1 MKTSHS
7 GRDATYADADSVIYM
22 AIEVTEA
29 TFQAEVLERS
39 ATIPVV
45 VDLWSPRSPACPP
58 FSAMVEKVVDATQG
72 QVYLVRVNV
81 DESPQIAQ
89 AFQLQSVPAL
99 YALKDGKVFDG
110 FMGAQPEEVVQKFID
125 VLLPSPESQ
134 MMRGLLDAGDE
145 ESLRVALSIEPG
157 NSEAVVA
164 MARIMVRTE
173 RATEALQLLAR
184 VPENDDVRK
193 VAASARLALDPVD
206 DFDTQLVALL
216 ATVKADEVARQKYVD
231 ILETMGPDDPRTAKY
246 RRQLTAALF

>member
-22 AIEVTEA
+22 AIDVTEA

-39 ATIPVV
+39 ASIPVV

-58 FSAMVEKVVDATQG
+58 FSAMVEKVVAATQG

-110 FMGAQPEEVVQKFID
+110 FMGAQPEEVVQKFIE

-173 RATEALQLLAR
+173 RATEALQLLTR
-184 VPENDDVRK
+184 VPENEDVRK

-206 DFDTQLVALL
+206 DFDTQLVELL
-216 ATVKADEVARQKYVD
+216 ATVKTDEVARQKYVD

-246 RRQLTAALF
+246 RKQLTARLC

>member
-22 AIEVTEA
+22 AIDVTEA

-39 ATIPVV
+39 ASIPVV

-58 FSAMVEKVVDATQG
+58 FSAMVEKVVATTQG

-110 FMGAQPEEVVQKFID
+110 FMGAQPEEVVQKFIE

-184 VPENDDVRK
+184 VPENEDVRK
-193 VAASARLALDPVD
+193 VAAAARLALDPVD
-206 DFDTQLVALL
+206 DFDTQLVELL
-216 ATVKADEVARQKYVD
+216 ATVKSDEVARQKYVD

-246 RRQLTAALF
+246 RKQLTAALF

>member
-58 FSAMVEKVVDATQG
+58 FSAMVEKVVAATQG
-72 QVYLVRVNV
+72 QIYLVRVNV
-81 DESPQIAQ
+81 D
-89 AFQLQSVPAL
+89 
-99 YALKDGKVFDG
+99 DG

-206 DFDTQLVALL
+206 DFDTQLVELL

>member
-58 FSAMVEKVVDATQG
+58 FSAMVEKVVAATQG

-125 VLLPSPESQ
+125 VLLPSPESH

-145 ESLRVALSIEPG
+145 ERLRVALSIEPG

>member
-58 FSAMVEKVVDATQG
+58 FSAMVEKVVAATQG

-110 FMGAQPEEVVQKFID
+110 FMGAQPEEVVQKFIG